1 MPSVEG
7 LTPQIMWYTLYG
19 FFAVCLLFLIGF
31 RVYDAIH
38 TLAERRRQRR
48 ESEKPDFA
56 DKVSNKVIKELGP
69 RLEEIESNLAKDK
82 KRLET
87 HEQLITS
94 MQTGQK
100 EIHDG
105 LSAIAKF
112 MLVIS
117 NYGNLGENEK
127 VKEASTELQKF
138 LAERL

>member
-1 MPSVEG
+1 MPTVEG
-7 LTPQIMWYTLYG
+7 LTPQILWYMLYG
-19 FFAVCLLFLIGF
+19 IFAVALLFLIGF

-38 TLAERRRQRR
+38 TMAERRRQRKD
-48 ESEKPDFA
+48 SEKPDFA
-56 DKVSNKVIKELGP
+56 DKVSQKVIKELGP
-69 RLEEIESNLAKDK
+69 RLDEIEANLARDK

-87 HEQLITS
+87 HEQLILG

-112 MLVIS
+112 MLVITT
-117 NYGNLGENEK
+117 YGNLGNNEK

-138 LAERL
+138 LAEKL

>member
-1 MPSVEG
+1 MPTVEG
-7 LTPQIMWYTLYG
+7 LTPAILWYMVYG
-19 FFAVCLLFLIGF
+19 LLACGLIFLIGF

-38 TLAERRRQRR
+38 TVAERRRQKR
-48 ESEKPDFA
+48 EAEKPDFA
-56 DKVSNKVIKELGP
+56 DKVSKKVIKELGP

-112 MLVIS
+112 MLVIV
-117 NYGNLGENEK
+117 NYGDLGNNDQI
-127 VKEASTELQKF
+127 KEASLELQKF
-138 LAERL
+138 LAEKL

>member
-1 MPSVEG
+1 MPTVEG
-7 LTPQIMWYTLYG
+7 LTPAILWYMFYG
-19 FFAVCLLFLIGF
+19 LVACGLVFLIGF

-38 TLAERRRQRR
+38 TLAERRRQKK
-48 ESEKPDFA
+48 ESEQPDFA
-56 DKVSNKVIKELGP
+56 DKVSKKVIKELGP
-69 RLEEIESNLAKDK
+69 RLEKIESDLSKDK

-87 HEQLITS
+87 HEQLITG
-94 MQTGQK
+94 MQSGQR

-117 NYGNLGENEK
+117 TYGSIGDNEK

-138 LAERL
+138 LAEKL

>member
-1 MPSVEG
+1 MPTVEG

-19 FFAVCLLFLIGF
+19 IFAVALLFLIGF

-48 ESEKPDFA
+48 EAVKPDFA
-56 DKVSNKVIKELGP
+56 EKVAKQVIKDLSP
-69 RLEEIESNLAKDK
+69 RLEKIESNLEKDK

-87 HEQLITS
+87 HEQLIS
-94 MQTGQK
+94 GMQTGQK

-112 MLVIS
+112 LIVLS
-117 NYGNLGENEK
+117 TYGNIGDHEK
-127 VKEASTELQKF
+127 VKEATADLQKF
-138 LAERL
+138 LAEKL

>member
-1 MPSVEG
+1 MPTVEG
-7 LTPQIMWYTLYG
+7 LTPAILWYMVYG
-19 FFAVCLLFLIGF
+19 LLACGLIFLIGF

-38 TLAERRRQRR
+38 TLAERRRQKR
-48 ESEKPDFA
+48 EAEKPDFA
-56 DKVSNKVIKELGP
+56 DKVSKKVIKELGP

-87 HEQLITS
+87 HEQLITG

-117 NYGNLGENEK
+117 NYGNLGNSEE
-127 VKEASTELQKF
+127 VKKASVELQKF
-138 LAERL
+138 LAEKL

>member
-1 MPSVEG
+1 MPTVEG
-7 LTPQIMWYTLYG
+7 LTPAILWYMFYG
-19 FFAVCLLFLIGF
+19 LVACGLLFLIGF

-38 TLAERRRQRR
+38 TLAERRRQKK
-48 ESEKPDFA
+48 ESEQPDFA
-56 DKVSNKVIKELGP
+56 DKVSKKVIKDLGP
-69 RLEEIESNLAKDK
+69 RLEKIESDLSKDK

-87 HEQLITS
+87 HEQLITG

-117 NYGNLGENEK
+117 TYGSIGDNDK

-138 LAERL
+138 LAEKL

>member
-1 MPSVEG
+1 MPTVEG
-7 LTPQIMWYTLYG
+7 LTPAIMWYTLYG

-56 DKVSNKVIKELGP
+56 DKVSKQVIKDLGP
-69 RLEEIESNLAKDK
+69 RLEKIESDLAKDK

-87 HEQLITS
+87 HETLIS
-94 MQTGQK
+94 GMQSGQK

-117 NYGNLGENEK
+117 NYGNLGDNEK

>member
-1 MPSVEG
+1 MPTVEG
-7 LTPQIMWYTLYG
+7 LTPAILWYMVYG
-19 FFAVCLLFLIGF
+19 LLACGLIFLIGF

-38 TLAERRRQRR
+38 TVAERRRQKK
-48 ESEKPDFA
+48 EAEKPDFA
-56 DKVSNKVIKELGP
+56 DKVSKKVIKELGP

-87 HEQLITS
+87 HEQLITG

-112 MLVIS
+112 MLVIV
-117 NYGNLGENEK
+117 NYGDLGNNDQI
-127 VKEASTELQKF
+127 KEASLELQKF
-138 LAERL
+138 LAEKL

>member
-1 MPSVEG
+1 MPTVEG
-7 LTPQIMWYTLYG
+7 LTPAILWYMVYG
-19 FFAVCLLFLIGF
+19 LIACGLIFLIGF

-38 TLAERRRQRR
+38 TLAERRRQKK
-48 ESEKPDFA
+48 EAEKPDFA
-56 DKVSNKVIKELGP
+56 DKVSKKVIKELGP

-87 HEQLITS
+87 HEQLITG

-117 NYGNLGENEK
+117 NYGNLGNSEE
-127 VKEASTELQKF
+127 VKKASVELQKF
-138 LAERL
+138 LAEKL

>member
-1 MPSVEG
+1 MPTVEG
-7 LTPQIMWYTLYG
+7 LTPTIMWYTLYG

-31 RVYDAIH
+31 RVYDAVH

-48 ESEKPDFA
+48 EAEKPDFA
-56 DKVSNKVIKELGP
+56 DKVSKQVIKDLGP
-69 RLEEIESNLAKDK
+69 RLEKIESDLAKDK

-87 HEQLITS
+87 HETLIS
-94 MQTGQK
+94 GMQSGQK

-117 NYGNLGENEK
+117 NYGNLGDNEK

-138 LAERL
+138 LAEKI